1 MGAVSAQD
9 LDNVSIKEDSNLDDN
24 AYSLS
29 SQNKLEISNEVSIS
43 EANIVNSQNDNLG
56 DYSSNDVLSS
66 SKLDDNLQASSLE
79 AKNNTSNNDENAL
92 ESSENNILS
101 AKGTLKVPV
110 ILNVTSAISSSDDTH
125 FKVSVKDS
133 ETGKAVTNSKVLLIL
148 TGKNYLGL
156 TDDNGIAEI
165 ITKALAKGT
174 YNVTLKFAGTIS
186 RYEPALV
193 TQEVDVFRKIL
204 VDMNVTSAVSD
215 SKSTIFK
222 VSVKDS
228 ENGKAVSGNKVLLI
242 LDGKNYLG
250 VTDKNGVAN
259 FTTKAL
265 AKGTYPVTLKFAGT
279 ISRYDATIIT
289 QNVDV
294 FRKILV
300 DMKVTSAVSDNE
312 STIFKV
318 SVKDSENGKAVTN
331 SKVLLILT
339 GKNYLGVTDDNGI
352 AEIITKSLAKG
363 TYPVTLKFAGTISRY
378 DQTIVTQNVN
388 VFRKIPV
395 ILTVMSATQSKSK
408 TLFNVSVL
416 DSETGKG
423 VANNKVLLILDG
435 KNYVGT
441 TNKNGIASI
450 TTKALAKG
458 TYDVTLKFAG
468 TVSRYEPTVTTQ
480 KVGVGIDQV
489 SLSNVISASKTV
501 KNYIEN
507 NEELPSSVTING
519 VSYNLAQYLY
529 LASKAILNLKNGD
542 KSAID
547 VIKVNNPKSYTPA
560 GYLGNLNDYY
570 SVARRV
576 INHAATYDSMPSYA
590 ISDVG
595 NIGYDGLVYAFA
607 RVVAF
612 YGDQSEMPNYVT
624 IKSISQSVGPDAVN
638 TRNTITDLAPYLK
651 ATTNCQV
658 NNAQIQALAAKLT
671 SGLTSPSAKAT
682 AIYNYVRDSI
692 SYSFYYDTRYGA
704 VGTLNSK
711 TGNCVDQ
718 AHLLIALYRA
728 SDLPARY
735 AHGTCTFSSGT
746 YGHVWTQVLLGDIW
760 TVGDPTSTRN
770 SLGSIANWN
779 TNTFSLKGYY
789 ASISF

>member
-1 MGAVSAQD
+1 MGAVSAVNS
-9 LDNVSIKEDSNLDDN
+9 DNVSIKEDSNLDDN

-29 SQNKLEISNEVSIS
+29 SQNKLEISNGVSIS
-43 EANIVNSQNDNLG
+43 ETNLVNSQNDNLG
-56 DYSSNDVLSS
+56 DYSSDNILSS
-66 SKLDDNLQASSLE
+66 NNLDDNLQASSLE
-79 AKNNTSNNDENAL
+79 AKNNTSNDDENTL

-101 AKGTLKVPV
+101 AKETSKVPV
-110 ILNVTSAISSSDDTH
+110 ILNVTSAISSSADTH

-156 TDDNGIAEI
+156 TDNNGIAEI
-165 ITKALAKGT
+165 ITKALDKGT

-186 RYEPALV
+186 RYEAALV

-204 VDMNVTSAVSD
+204 VDMKVTSAVSD

-222 VSVKDS
+222 VSVLDS
-228 ENGKAVSGNKVLLI
+228 ETGNAVSNNKVLLI

-250 VTDKNGVAN
+250 VTDKDGVAEI
-259 FTTKAL
+259 TAKAL

-289 QNVDV
+289 QKVDV

-300 DMKVTSAVSDNE
+300 DMKVTSAVSDSE

-318 SVKDSENGKAVTN
+318 SVKDSENGKAVSN
-331 SKVLLILT
+331 NKVLLILD
-339 GKNYLGVTDDNGI
+339 GKNYLGVTDKDGV
-352 AEIITKSLAKG
+352 AEITAKALAKG

-378 DQTIVTQNVN
+378 DATTITQKVD

-395 ILTVMSATQSKSK
+395 VLNVMSATQGKSNTVFK
-408 TLFNVSVL
+408 VSVV
-416 DSETGKG
+416 DSETGKA
-423 VANNKVLLILDG
+423 VSNNKVLLILDG
-435 KNYVGT
+435 KNYLGT
-441 TNKNGIASI
+441 TNTNGIATI
-450 TTKALAKG
+450 NTKALAEG
-458 TYDVTLKFAG
+458 VYPVTMKFAG
-468 TVSRYEPTVTTQ
+468 TISRYEPTVKTQ
-480 KVGVGIDQV
+480 KVAVGVDQI
-489 SLSNVISASKTV
+489 SLSNIISASKTV

-507 NEELPSSVTING
+507 NEELPSTVTING
-519 VSYNLAQYLY
+519 VTYSVAQYLY
-529 LASKAILNLKNGD
+529 LASQAILNLKNGD
-542 KSAID
+542 KSDITS
-547 VIKVNNPKSYTPA
+547 INVNAPKTYPA
-560 GYLGNLNDYY
+560 AGNLGNLNDYY

-576 INHAATYDSMPSYA
+576 INHANTYDSMPNYA

-612 YGDQSEMPNYVT
+612 YGDQSAMPNYVT
-624 IKSISQSVGPDAVN
+624 IKSLTHSVGPDAVN
-638 TRNTITDLAPYLK
+638 TKNTITDLAPYLK

-671 SGLTSPSAKAT
+671 NGLTSPSAKAA
-682 AIYNYVRDSI
+682 AIYNYVRDSV
-692 SYSFYYDTRYGA
+692 SYSFYYDTKYGA

-711 TGNCVDQ
+711 RGNCVDQ
-718 AHLLIALYRA
+718 SHLLIALYRA

-735 AHGTCTFSSGT
+735 VHGTCTFSSGT
-746 YGHVWTQVLLGDIW
+746 YGHVWTQVLIGDIW
-760 TVGDPTSTRN
+760 TVGDPTSNRN

-779 TNTFSLKGYY
+779 TNSYSLKGYY